1 MVGCSVFTV
10 LSAIFNFMA
19 TQNLPLP
26 VRQPLNVTGM
36 VYMVII
42 EVTIFSLEFTN
53 AQICLLV
60 GIVLVQVALLLYFCL
75 IEIPKEKAREE

>member
-1 MVGCSVFTV
+1 
-10 LSAIFNFMA
+10 
-19 TQNLPLP
+19 
-26 VRQPLNVTGM
+26 M

-53 AQICLLV
+53 AQICFLV

-75 IEIPKEKAREE
+75 IEIPKERAREE